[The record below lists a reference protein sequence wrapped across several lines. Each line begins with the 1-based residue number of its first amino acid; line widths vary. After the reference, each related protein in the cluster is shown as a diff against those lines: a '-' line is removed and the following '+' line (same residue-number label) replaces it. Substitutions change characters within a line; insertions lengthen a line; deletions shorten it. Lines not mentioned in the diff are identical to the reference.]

1 MQYFLL
7 FSMKL
12 GKIHVIFREI
22 TFFSMKK
29 IPAIF
34 LAIIIV
40 SFIGIVIYQG
50 AFVTHL
56 YTLPKNE
63 SIQTSAQRS
72 VLGSQSTDI
81 QHIVIITMENKSYED
96 IVGNDDAPYINAL
109 LHRYSFANNYVAV
122 SHPSL
127 PNYLAL
133 IGGSTYGITSDCTN
147 CTVAASN
154 LVDQLES
161 IHKSWKA
168 YMESMPSNCFIG
180 SSEDYA
186 QKHDP
191 FIYFDD
197 IRSNPNRC
205 NNIVPMT
212 QLESD
217 LAVTTT
223 TPNFIWISPNL
234 CNDMHN
240 CSVATGDTW
249 LSQEVTRILS
259 SPAFTTQRSLLVIT
273 WDEGEG
279 GGGNQVPII
288 LAGNAA
294 KKTYVSH
301 IAYSHYSLLHTI
313 EKIWHVSSLTQNVAR
328 SHDMSDILS
337 K

>member
-1 MQYFLL
+1 
-7 FSMKL
+7 MKI
-12 GKIHVIFREI
+12 GKIRVIFREI
-22 TFFSMKK
+22 TSFPMKK
-29 IPAIF
+29 IPAVL

-40 SFIGIVIYQG
+40 SFISTVLYQG
-50 AFVTHL
+50 VFVTHL

-63 SIQTSAQRS
+63 IVHRNAQRS
-72 VLGSQSTDI
+72 VLGLQNTDI

-96 IVGNDDAPYINAL
+96 IVGNDDASYINTL
-109 LHRYSFANNYVAV
+109 LHKYSFADNYVAV

-147 CTVAASN
+147 CTVAAST

-168 YMESMPSNCFIG
+168 YMESMPSSCFIG
-180 SSEDYA
+180 SSGDYA

-205 NNIVPMT
+205 KNIVPLT

-217 LAVTTT
+217 LAALTT

-234 CNDMHN
+234 CHDMHN

-249 LSQEVTRILS
+249 LSQEVPRILS
-259 SPAFTTQRSLLVIT
+259 SPAFTTQKSLLVIT

-279 GGGNQVPII
+279 SSANQVPTIF
-288 LAGNAA
+288 AGNVA
-294 KKTYVSH
+294 KKDYVSH
-301 IAYSHYSLLHTI
+301 TAYSHYSLLHTI
-313 EKIWHVSSLTQNVAR
+313 EKLWHVSSLTQNVAR
-328 SHDMSDILS
+328 SSVMSDMLS

>member
-12 GKIHVIFREI
+12 GKIHVIFRKI
-22 TFFSMKK
+22 TFISMER

-50 AFVTHL
+50 ASVTHL

-63 SIQTSAQRS
+63 SIQTSTQRS
-72 VLGSQSTDI
+72 VLGSQNTDV

-109 LHRYSFANNYVAV
+109 LHNYSFANNYVAV

-133 IGGSTYGITSDCTN
+133 IGGSTYGITSDCIN
-147 CTVAASN
+147 CTVAAPN

-180 SSEDYA
+180 SSGDYA

-205 NNIVPMT
+205 NNIVPLT

-249 LSQEVTRILS
+249 LSQEVPRILS
-259 SPAFTTQRSLLVIT
+259 SLAFVTQRSLLVIT

-279 GGGNQVPII
+279 SNGNQVPTI
-288 LAGNAA
+288 LAGNAV
-294 KKTYVSH
+294 KKAYVSH
-301 IAYSHYSLLHTI
+301 TAYSHYSLLHTI